1 MTPERAREI
10 FAEEMEKFGEHRF
23 SELVRDG
30 VDNSHG
36 GLAALKAIS
45 RAVEEA
51 TAGMMPITDAKSMT
65 HTVSEEAAHAAAAGQ
80 WAPDDAMRDAFGKS
94 KTVDSLMFADS
105 DKVQPIHTPVP
116 LTLAELR
123 GAVARGW
130 CHFKNQHKEFDSDLG
145 EAITAE
151 VWLALTSDQ
160 RHLPAHIEPD
170 EPRFT
175 EPEVQVTDEEL
186 AQMRA
191 DKLVDSLADR
201 ADKLVDSLADL
212 ILINATLEHARVG
225 EIEQTIVRFDAQI
238 PVAAIEA
245 LADLIE
251 DLG

>member
-23 SELVRDG
+23 SELVRSG
-30 VDNSHG
+30 ADNGCCVACGRFKTVNG

-51 TAGMMPITDAKSMT
+51 TAGMMPIVDAKSMT

-80 WAPDDAMRDAFGKS
+80 WAPGDAMRYAFGKS
-94 KTVDSLMFADS
+94 EAADSLMFVDS

-130 CHFKNQHKEFDSDLG
+130 CHFKNQHKEMDTDLG
-145 EAITAE
+145 EAIVAE

-160 RHLPAHIEPD
+160 RY
-170 EPRFT
+170 FT
-175 EPEVQVTDEEL
+175 GSRRT
-186 AQMRA
+186 R
-191 DKLVDSLADR
+191 
-201 ADKLVDSLADL
+201 
-212 ILINATLEHARVG
+212 
-225 EIEQTIVRFDAQI
+225 
-238 PVAAIEA
+238 
-245 LADLIE
+245 
-251 DLG
+251 